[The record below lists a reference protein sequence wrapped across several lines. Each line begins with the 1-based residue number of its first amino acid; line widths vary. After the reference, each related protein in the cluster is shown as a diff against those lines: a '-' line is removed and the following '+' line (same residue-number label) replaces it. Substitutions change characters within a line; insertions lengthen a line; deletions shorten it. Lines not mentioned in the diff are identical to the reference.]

1 MSKISLEGNVSGSGT
16 LTIAAPNTN
25 TNYTLTLPSETGTLV
40 TTGITSGLNAS
51 ALTTGT
57 VNSDRL
63 PTVPVSKGGT
73 GATTLTGVVK
83 GNGTSAF
90 TAGNVNL
97 TSEITGT
104 LPVANGGTGA
114 TTLTANNVILGNGTS
129 AVKFVAP
136 GSSGNILTSNGTTW
150 TSATPAGGG
159 VTSLNG
165 QTGAIVDN
173 TANSIGSYVTVLKG
187 DGSQSA
193 TYGTNYA
200 AGSSAG
206 QLKAAVWFEDN
217 GWQMAQYT
225 GQISGTWRWMSATQP
240 SNFPKNQ
247 LYGIAV
253 RVA

>member
-1 MSKISLEGNVSGSGT
+1 MSKISIEGNASGTGT

-73 GATTLTGVVK
+73 GATTLT
-83 GNGTSAF
+83 
-90 TAGNVNL
+90 
-97 TSEITGT
+97 
-104 LPVANGGTGA
+104 
-114 TTLTANNVILGNGTS
+114 ANNVILGNGTS
-129 AVKFVAP
+129 AVGFVAP

-165 QTGAIVDN
+165 QTGAITN
-173 TANSIGSYVTVLKG
+173 TGLDAIGSYGVFYYAGNTNIATG
-187 DGSQSA
+187 GTSAGSDLR
-193 TYGTNYA
+193 YGA
-200 AGSSAG
+200 AGSSG
-206 QLKAAVWFEDN
+206 NTTTILGDLSPFGGRRNQLNNSTFGGGGTAL
-217 GWQMAQYT
+217 
-225 GQISGTWRWMSATQP
+225 SGTWRRMSTGSTTYASAPECGNTRYFWYQH
-240 SNFPKNQ
+240 
-247 LYGIAV
+247 LWV
-253 RVA
+253 RIS